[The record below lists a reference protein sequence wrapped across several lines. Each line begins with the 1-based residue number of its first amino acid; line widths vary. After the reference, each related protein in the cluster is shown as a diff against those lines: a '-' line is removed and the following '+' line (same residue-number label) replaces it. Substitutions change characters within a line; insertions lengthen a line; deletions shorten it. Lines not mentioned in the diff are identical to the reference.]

1 MSKAAELA
9 ALIGSQSA
17 LSNRNLIING
27 AMQVSQ
33 RGDVTG
39 KTATTYGGPDRWE
52 LGINGLGTHSI
63 SQSSTAPD
71 GFSNSYKV
79 DCTTADASPAAG
91 DFLVATH
98 KIEAQNLQHIQYG
111 SSGAQKLT
119 LSFYVRSNKTGTYV
133 TELLADD
140 PSRIICATYT
150 ISSADTWEFK
160 KITFDGDTAGTG
172 INDDNG
178 VGLFVNFWLGAGS
191 TYTSG
196 TLATAWQAFDAADR
210 VAGQTVNIADNTAN
224 EWMITGVQLELGEQA
239 TPFEHRSFGDELAR
253 CQRYYQKSYNHDNAP
268 GSSTNTGKL
277 NFSVGAAANTF
288 HRFGVHFPTA
298 MRQNATFTV
307 RSTTGA
313 TGNVRVNNSGD
324 QAATVETPGENGASI
339 YANRNATLGDF
350 FWFHYEADAEL

>member
-27 AMQVSQ
+27 SASVNQ

-52 LGINGLGTHSI
+52 LGISGLGTHSI

-91 DFLVATH
+91 DFLVVTH
-98 KIEAQNLQHIQYG
+98 KIEAQNLQHLQYG

-196 TLATAWQAFDAADR
+196 TLATTWQAFDAADR
-210 VAGQTVNIADNTAN
+210 VAGQTVNLADSTSN
-224 EWMITGVQLELGEQA
+224 EWYITGVQMELGEQE
-239 TPFEHRSFGDELAR
+239 TPFEHEPYGVTLQKA
-253 CQRYYQKSYNHDNAP
+253 QRYYEDSGGGNQYSFS
-268 GSSTNTGKL
+268 GSASGFGGNTYFDSADFK
-277 NFSVGAAANTF
+277 VTKRA
-288 HRFGVHFPTA
+288 VPTITITDTSGNSGR
-298 MRQNATFTV
+298 MTV
-307 RSTTGA
+307 FQGA
-313 TGNVRVNNSGD
+313 TGYDNQQVFFETTRVNAFSPRTGGGRTD
-324 QAATVETPGENGASI
+324 AG
-339 YANRNATLGDF
+339 LGRAI
-350 FWFHYEADAEL
+350 WSADAEL